1 MGSGQSAANTMTSA
15 AGNLGQNEASNAY
28 NAGQARASGYMGV
41 GNALSSAIGSATN
54 AYMQAPML
62 EAQTNYLNSMA
73 SRGGGGGGGPTTGI
87 PSYDTQPYN
96 ALFRPFNP
104 YNINN

>member
-1 MGSGQSAANTMTSA
+1 MGSGQTAANTLTSA
-15 AGNLGQNEASNAY
+15 AGNLGNNLAQNEY
-28 NAGQARASGYMGV
+28 NAGAARASGYMGV

-73 SRGGGGGGGPTTGI
+73 KRGGGGPTMGI
-87 PSYDTQPYN
+87 PSYNDQPYN
-96 ALFRPFNP
+96 TLFRPYNP
-104 YNINN
+104 